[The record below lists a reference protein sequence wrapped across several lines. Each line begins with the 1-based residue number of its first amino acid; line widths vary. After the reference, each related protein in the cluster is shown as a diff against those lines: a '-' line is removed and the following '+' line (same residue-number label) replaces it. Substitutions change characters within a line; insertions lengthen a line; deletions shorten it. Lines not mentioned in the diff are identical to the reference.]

1 MPRRRRARAL
11 AATVAGTAVLV
22 IGSIG
27 LAMNSNGGDGDG
39 SERDGGEQ
47 HRSAASPGT
56 GQGEDP
62 AAPLT
67 ARTRPY
73 AYDDGCVQSFLVNR
87 SADEVPER
95 PVPQDAPSWAADL
108 GAVPADSQYVEVTV
122 QGTGRDTVVLQGMNV
137 RVQSTGAPL
146 AWNNFRMGSGCGGNG
161 NTKSFAVDLDE
172 SAPRTR
178 PEAGRGDFPYKVDE
192 SDPEVFRVRA
202 GTRSHDV
209 RWYLE
214 LEWSSGARHGVLR
227 IDDQGKPFR
236 TSGGT
241 DRPVYRW
248 AGPSKWVREQRE
260 QRQD

>member
-47 HRSAASPGT
+47 RRSAASP
-56 GQGEDP
+56 
-62 AAPLT
+62 
-67 ARTRPY
+67 
-73 AYDDGCVQSFLVNR
+73 
-87 SADEVPER
+87 
-95 PVPQDAPSWAADL
+95 
-108 GAVPADSQYVEVTV
+108 
-122 QGTGRDTVVLQGMNV
+122 GTGRDTVVLQGMNV

-178 PEAGRGDFPYKVDE
+178 PESGRGDFPYKVDE

-202 GTRSHDV
+202 STRSHDV

-214 LEWSSGARHGVLR
+214 LKWSSGARHGVLR

-248 AGPSKWVREQRE
+248 ASPSKWVREQRE
-260 QRQD
+260 QRQY